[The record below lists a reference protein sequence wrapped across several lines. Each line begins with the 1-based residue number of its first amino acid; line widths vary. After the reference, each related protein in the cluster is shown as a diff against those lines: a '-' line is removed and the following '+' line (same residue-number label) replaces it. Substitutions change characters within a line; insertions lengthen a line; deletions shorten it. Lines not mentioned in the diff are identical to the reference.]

1 MAFGWNT
8 DASHDTDAKRSGK
21 PSNYAIANASCLEF
35 ARKKPLNW
43 WLDQGI
49 KEGVALMLCNSVKR
63 WRDWRSAEAGKS
75 RKVERVVNAIGMDEY
90 RVITVCPSEKPVDDL
105 LPDLPMLGPLPY
117 MYDTE
122 LLPFSDDIDGLQRHD
137 EAQSDRGGQVLAQRL
152 LKADEDDDIS
162 QILAQGLLEAND
174 DEE

>member
-1 MAFGWNT
+1 MESGPLPRIRPIPVYAPLRHSVSMMTSWSKTPSFLSMAFGWNT
-8 DASHDTDAKRSGK
+8 DSSHDTDAKRSGK

-35 ARKKPLNW
+35 ARKRPLNW
-43 WLDQGI
+43 WLDKGI

-122 LLPFSDDIDGLQRHD
+122 LLPFSDDIDGL
-137 EAQSDRGGQVLAQRL
+137 
-152 LKADEDDDIS
+152 
-162 QILAQGLLEAND
+162 
-174 DEE
+174 